1 MECISISSFIKGYRI
16 TGNEIYLKTAENSIK
31 FIETK
36 MKSSNGSLFHIYK
49 NGVSKIPAYLD
60 DYAFYINAILDLMEV
75 KPTVKYLELA
85 IQYTDYLIKNFWDS
99 AENNFYYT
107 STFHESLPIRNKILY
122 DLLYLV
128 AILYLFQI
136 LLDFIT

>member
-1 MECISISSFIKGYRI
+1 
-16 TGNEIYLKTAENSIK
+16 
-31 FIETK
+31 

-75 KPTVKYLELA
+75 KPTVKYLEFT

>member
-1 MECISISSFIKGYRI
+1 MECITISSFIKGYRI

-49 NGVSKIPAYLD
+49 NGASKIPAYLD

-85 IQYTDYLIKNFWDS
+85 DTIY
-99 AENNFYYT
+99 
-107 STFHESLPIRNKILY
+107 
-122 DLLYLV
+122 
-128 AILYLFQI
+128 
-136 LLDFIT
+136 